1 MKKVWIG
8 ISLIVILV
16 AVSCKVNK
24 LLSSPKAEESSKI
37 VIVGEDIYVIRLE
50 RLAKLTGDSTLTS
63 DYSKA
68 VTYLHSINDRI
79 DIKNGSRK
87 MLQRGI
93 RNILS
98 SINLEN
104 QSGTMMKFDIWVD
117 RSGFLVAS
125 KYDNASTTVLS
136 KSQKSTVTS
145 QSLTYQMSEDLNA
158 PALQMSEIKIS
169 LSNINAFGG

>member
-16 AVSCKVNK
+16 TVSCKVNK
-24 LLSSPKAEESSKI
+24 LLSSPQVEESSKI

-50 RLAKLTGDSTLTS
+50 RLAELTGDSTLTS

-68 VTYLHSINDRI
+68 VTYLHSINDTI
-79 DIKNGSRK
+79 GIKNGSRK
-87 MLQRGI
+87 MIQRGI

-104 QSGTMMKFDIWVD
+104 QSGTMMKFDIWVH

-125 KYDNASTTVLS
+125 KYDNASTIVLS
-136 KSQKSTVTS
+136 KSQKATVTS

-158 PALQMSEIKIS
+158 PALQMSEIKIK
-169 LSNINAFGG
+169 LSNIDAFGG